1 MCVRPLLAYQ
11 CGNGDVIFTPE
22 RSFNDV
28 RRELSLPCGQCIE
41 CRLERSRGW
50 AMRCMHEASLYK
62 RNSFITLTYDDAHL
76 PADGAL
82 DHPAFQRF
90 MKRLRKRFAPETVR
104 FYMCGEYGPENWR
117 PHYHA
122 CLFNCD
128 FDDKK
133 YLRVMESGAKLYT
146 SELLSELWPF
156 GYTSVGD
163 VTFESAAYIA
173 RYCVQKITG
182 DAAEAHYA
190 RVGGVCEYN
199 QMSRM
204 PGLGAGFLEKWES
217 DIYPHDYVVVNGK
230 ECNVPKYYDRI
241 FKKKS
246 AFAAQMFE
254 DEIQYKREARARLR
268 FEDNTPERLAVKAQV
283 IAARA
288 QFLKRTLE

>member
-1 MCVRPLLAYQ
+1 MCVKPLLAYQ

-62 RNSFITLTYDDAHL
+62 RNCFVTLTYADAHV
-76 PADGAL
+76 PSNGAL
-82 DHPAFQRF
+82 DYPAYQRF
-90 MKRLRKRFAPETVR
+90 MKRLRKRFAPERVR

-122 CLFNCD
+122 CLFGID
-128 FDDKK
+128 FEDKK
-133 YLRVMESGAKLYT
+133 YLRVMPSGAKVYT

-173 RYCVQKITG
+173 RYCVQKVTG

-190 RVGGVCEYN
+190 RVGGVAEFN

-217 DIYPHDYVVVNGK
+217 DIFPNDYVVVNGK

-254 DEIQYKREARARLR
+254 DEIQHKREARARLR
-268 FEDNTPERLAVKAQV
+268 FEDNTPERLMVKAQV
-283 IAARA
+283 IEARA